1 MTSTLTSTTP
11 TSLTNRDVS
20 ILRAVAAGRCR
31 TSGEFSG
38 SLVVDGFCVAD
49 QFSGPRLAEAGL
61 IAAPVR
67 GPVAL
72 TPSGRALLQ
81 VA

>member
-1 MTSTLTSTTP
+1 MTPTTSTTS
-11 TSLTNRDVS
+11 TSLTNRDFS

-31 TSGEFSG
+31 TPGEFSG

-49 QFSGPRLAEAGL
+49 QFSGPRLAQAGL